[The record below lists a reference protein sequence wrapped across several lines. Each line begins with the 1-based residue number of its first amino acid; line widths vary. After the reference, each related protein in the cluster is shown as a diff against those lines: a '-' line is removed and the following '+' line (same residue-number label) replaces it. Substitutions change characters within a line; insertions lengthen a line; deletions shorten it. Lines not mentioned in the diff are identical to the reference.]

1 MRISDWSS
9 DVCSSDLDK
18 SLNIHEGERAR
29 AESKDGAAPAKA
41 EVPSKAA
48 PKDDKQVD
56 DTRLA
61 LPTQLERKYLRVGN
75 DLFRSGRDDKP
86 DMSIKGQDGIRINK
100 TYAIGDAIA
109 IAKHNGW
116 QSIRVHGSDEL
127 QMAFY
132 LEAARRSEERCVG
145 KECVST
151 CRSRWDPD

>member
-9 DVCSSDLDK
+9 DVCSSDLD
-18 SLNIHEGERAR
+18 
-29 AESKDGAAPAKA
+29 
-41 EVPSKAA
+41 V
-48 PKDDKQVD
+48 KQVD

-100 TYAIGDAIA
+100 DYAIGDAIA

-116 QSIRVHGSDEL
+116 QSIRVHGSDEFKK
-127 QMAFY
+127 AVY
-132 LEAARRSEERCVG
+132 LEAARSGVEVNGFKPSEQDR
-145 KECVST
+145 KST
-151 CRSRWDPD
+151 RLNSSH